1 MLLNSFVGVIYQG
14 LRKVCATSGP
24 CISTRTWFVL
34 NGSPCLIELTR
45 CGRKTNQ
52 PSSIAWRPLCQPTRC
67 GRKTNQPS
75 SIAWRPL
82 CQPTHCGRKTKPS
95 SVAWWP
101 LCQATCCGRI
111 TNQSISSWPLCQST
125 RCGRPLSQLNCI
137 FNSAVLVSN
146 KVHQNGTILSV
157 RSGTQNP
164 FESLI
169 TGSKNCT
176 TMLLSEL
183 ICTTCSEYSLQS
195 SINFEKGE
203 VLKETLDR
211 RRKRDREPSRIPLKR
226 ILKVLNK
233 KKFRKKVQL
242 FVRQSIPKSSFITNL
257 SENHKIWRLWY
268 NRDTFYS
275 KYAFN
280 MKTQKCNMR
289 QKHCSCIH
297 RCNNK
302 SSLKGGMHH
311 NTADSLWNCLS
322 QRLAQIGLIPHDVGG
337 SGDCFFKSVSH
348 QLHGTAD
355 LHVEVRMAG
364 ISHLQNYPELYIE
377 SISDDTWENYI
388 KQMSIPGTWC
398 DHLIIQ
404 AVANAFNC
412 VIHITESKANSLQAT
427 IITPAFQ
434 QEIQHTIFIGYIN
447 DLHYVSQHW

>member
-1 MLLNSFVGVIYQG
+1 MLLKSFVGVIYHG

-45 CGRKTNQ
+45 CGRKSNQ

-75 SIAWRPL
+75 S
-82 CQPTHCGRKTKPS
+82 
-95 SVAWWP
+95 VAWWP
-101 LCQATCCGRI
+101 LCQ
-111 TNQSISSWPLCQST
+111 PT
-125 RCGRPLSQLNCI
+125 RCGRSNAAWWPLRCGLKRNELSRGARWPLSQLNCI
-137 FNSAVLVSN
+137 TNSAVLVTN
-146 KVHQNGTILSV
+146 KVKLAVYQNVTILSV

-164 FESLI
+164 SESLI

-176 TMLLSEL
+176 AMLVS
-183 ICTTCSEYSLQS
+183 ICTACSEYSLES

-203 VLKETLDR
+203 LLKETMNR

-233 KKFRKKVQL
+233 KKYRKKVQL

-257 SENHKIWRLWY
+257 SQNHKIWQLWY

-280 MKTQKCNMR
+280 MKTHKCKMR

-322 QRLAQIGLIPHDVGG
+322 QRLAQIGLIPHDVRG

-348 QLHGTAD
+348 QLYGTAD

-364 ISHLQNYPELYIE
+364 ISHLHNYPELYIE

-412 VIHITESKANSLQAT
+412 VIHITESNANSLQAT
-427 IITPAFQ
+427 ITPSVGQ
-434 QEIQHTIFIGYIN
+434 
-447 DLHYVSQHW
+447 

>member
-52 PSSIAWRPLCQPTRC
+52 PSSIAWRPLCQPSRC

-75 SIAWRPL
+75 SIAWGPL
-82 CQPTHCGRKTKPS
+82 CQPTRCGRKTKPS

-101 LCQATCCGRI
+101 LCQATRCGRI

-125 RCGRPLSQLNCI
+125 RCGCPLSQLNCI

-164 FESLI
+164 SESLI

-176 TMLLSEL
+176 AMLLSEL

-257 SENHKIWRLWY
+257 SENHKMWRLWY

-280 MKTQKCNMR
+280 MKTQKCKMR

-297 RCNNK
+297 RCNN
-302 SSLKGGMHH
+302 SE
-311 NTADSLWNCLS
+311 C
-322 QRLAQIGLIPHDVGG
+322 
-337 SGDCFFKSVSH
+337 SV
-348 QLHGTAD
+348 QL
-355 LHVEVRMAG
+355 
-364 ISHLQNYPELYIE
+364 Q
-377 SISDDTWENYI
+377 
-388 KQMSIPGTWC
+388 K
-398 DHLIIQ
+398 
-404 AVANAFNC
+404 
-412 VIHITESKANSLQAT
+412 
-427 IITPAFQ
+427 
-434 QEIQHTIFIGYIN
+434 
-447 DLHYVSQHW
+447 